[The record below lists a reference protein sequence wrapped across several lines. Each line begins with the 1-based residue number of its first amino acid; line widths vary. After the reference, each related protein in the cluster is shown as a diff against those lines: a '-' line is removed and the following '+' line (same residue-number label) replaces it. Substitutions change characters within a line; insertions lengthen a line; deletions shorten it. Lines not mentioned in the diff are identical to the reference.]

1 MRNVNRLTHREAHIL
16 LIGIFFL
23 SFVFVHKFMFL
34 SWGVRMDILSDV
46 FICGIQTLLITII
59 CTIFELSRF
68 ELTTK
73 QLLLIFLIYYLNVG
87 LIVFAL
93 FLPMLDWNICA
104 ETMHELYMQYGSTL
118 LLSSISIYLLVVIC
132 LIFFSCKILVKIRG
146 KD

>member
-118 LLSSISIYLLVVIC
+118 LLSSISIYLLVVVC

>member
-1 MRNVNRLTHREAHIL
+1 
-16 LIGIFFL
+16 
-23 SFVFVHKFMFL
+23 
-34 SWGVRMDILSDV
+34 MDILSDAI
-46 FICGIQTLLITII
+46 ICGIQTFLITII
-59 CTIFELSRF
+59 CTIFESSRF

-104 ETMHELYMQYGSTL
+104 ETIHELYMQYGSTL
-118 LLSSISIYLLVVIC
+118 LLSSISIYLLVVVC